1 MKSAKEM
8 FEELGYKQ
16 VSITNNSVRYEGNP
30 TMIGAY
36 EFYIEIWKRE
46 EMDDFLIRKAT
57 IIKEYVVNIWGE
69 ELKAINQQINEL
81 GWKRKD

>member
-1 MKSAKEM
+1 MKSAREM

-16 VSITNNSVRYEGNP
+16 VSITNNSVRYEGKP

-57 IIKEYVVNIWGE
+57 IIKEYVSNIWGK
-69 ELKAINQQINEL
+69 ELKAINKQVEEL
-81 GWKRKD
+81 GWK

>member
-1 MKSAKEM
+1 MKSAKEL

-16 VSITNNSVRYEGNP
+16 VSITNNSVRYEGKP

-46 EMDDFLIRKAT
+46 ELNDFLVRKASVQ
-57 IIKEYVVNIWGE
+57 KEFVSNIWGK
-69 ELKAINQQINEL
+69 ELQAINKQVEEL
-81 GWKRKD
+81 GWK

>member
-16 VSITNNSVRYEGNP
+16 VNITNNSVRYEGKP

-57 IIKEYVVNIWGE
+57 ITKEYISNIWGE

-81 GWKRKD
+81 GWK

>member
-1 MKSAKEM
+1 MKSAREM

-16 VSITNNSVRYEGNP
+16 VSITNNSVRYEGQP
-30 TMIGAY
+30 TRVGAY

-57 IIKEYVVNIWGE
+57 ITKEYVSNIWGE
-69 ELKAINQQINEL
+69 ELKAINKQAEEL
-81 GWKRKD
+81 GWK

>member
-1 MKSAKEM
+1 MKSAREL

-16 VSITNNSVRYEGNP
+16 VSITNNSVRYEGKP

-57 IIKEYVVNIWGE
+57 IIKEYVSNIWGE
-69 ELKAINQQINEL
+69 ELKAINKQVEEL
-81 GWKRKD
+81 GWK

>member
-1 MKSAKEM
+1 MTAKEM

-16 VSITNNSVRYEGNP
+16 IEKAENSVRYEGQP

-36 EFYIEIWKRE
+36 VFYIEIWKRE

-57 IIKEYVVNIWGE
+57 IHREYVSNIFGK
-69 ELKAINQQINEL
+69 ELQAINKQVEEL
-81 GWKRKD
+81 GWNKC

>member
-16 VSITNNSVRYEGNP
+16 VSITNNSVRYEGKP

-46 EMDDFLIRKAT
+46 EMDDFLIRKST
-57 IIKEYVVNIWGE
+57 IIKEYVLNIWGE
-69 ELKAINQQINEL
+69 ELNAINKQAEEL
-81 GWKRKD
+81 GWK